1 MSNLIKSTLIGL
13 IRIYQLVISPL
24 LGPSCR
30 YSPTC
35 SSYAHTAISRF
46 GAIKGVFFTIK
57 RLTKCHPF
65 SAGGLDPVPPKQ
77 HSHAEGERF

>member
-1 MSNLIKSTLIGL
+1 MKTTLIWL
-13 IRIYQLVISPL
+13 IRTYQFAISPL

-35 SSYAHTAISRF
+35 SSYARTAIIRF

-57 RLTKCHPF
+57 RLLRCHPF
-65 SAGGLDPVPPKQ
+65 STGGLDPVPLNQ
-77 HSHAEGERF
+77 HKYTKSEQL